1 MRLRA
6 LRETPAYMRLFL
18 MGWTVYFINYFGR
31 YNYAAAMVVIG
42 QAEGLRTDQLGLIA
56 STLFVSYGLGQLF
69 SGWLGD
75 RLNPKALI
83 AAGMLGSAGSNLLM
97 GLAGSV
103 GLMQAAWCLNGLF
116 CALIWAP
123 MIRLMT
129 LCMPPERLRKAILSF
144 HYATSL
150 GTTGTYLLIPLLVTH
165 FPWRVS
171 FLVPAALTLL
181 TGLGW
186 IAVGATTRGCYQTP
200 EKVETKNTVKATES
214 FRALYLVSGLPLLL
228 AIILFMGLL
237 KDGIMTWVPQEM
249 TDTFQIDAALSIFLT
264 AILPLVN
271 LAGLWLIQKLS
282 KRPGSDDV
290 RTSFLLFGAAGAGML
305 LLVAVGRLHPLLTV
319 LLFSAVSLCVFGIN
333 TVLISLVPLQFAKAG
348 RSSTVAGLTNA
359 FTYLGSA
366 LSGWG
371 LGLAAGQW
379 GWNAVNWLLFGLCA
393 AGMGLCLAVRPLW
406 RRFLGL

>member
-83 AAGMLGSAGSNLLM
+83 AAACWGRREATADGAGRQR
-97 GLAGSV
+97 GV
-103 GLMQAAWCLNGLF
+103 MQAAWCLNGLF

-171 FLVPAALTLL
+171 FLVP
-181 TGLGW
+181 
-186 IAVGATTRGCYQTP
+186 
-200 EKVETKNTVKATES
+200 
-214 FRALYLVSGLPLLL
+214 
-228 AIILFMGLL
+228 
-237 KDGIMTWVPQEM
+237 
-249 TDTFQIDAALSIFLT
+249 
-264 AILPLVN
+264 
-271 LAGLWLIQKLS
+271 
-282 KRPGSDDV
+282 
-290 RTSFLLFGAAGAGML
+290 
-305 LLVAVGRLHPLLTV
+305 
-319 LLFSAVSLCVFGIN
+319 
-333 TVLISLVPLQFAKAG
+333 
-348 RSSTVAGLTNA
+348 
-359 FTYLGSA
+359 
-366 LSGWG
+366 
-371 LGLAAGQW
+371 
-379 GWNAVNWLLFGLCA
+379 
-393 AGMGLCLAVRPLW
+393 
-406 RRFLGL
+406 RR

>member
-1 MRLRA
+1 MPAEHFTRRRVIYFDILRIVA
-6 LRETPAYMRLFL
+6 IFFVVFVHLAAQHWADVDVSSRAWFAFNLYCTTGKWSVPIFVMISGALFL
-18 MGWTVYFINYFGR
+18 RRDVSISAILKKNVARIATVFLFWSGCYALVYLVFRHAPLSVVLSQFITGHYHLWFL
-31 YNYAAAMVVIG
+31 YMI
-42 QAEGLRTDQLGLIA
+42 
-56 STLFVSYGLGQLF
+56 
-69 SGWLGD
+69 
-75 RLNPKALI
+75 
-83 AAGMLGSAGSNLLM
+83 
-97 GLAGSV
+97 V
-103 GLMQAAWCLNGLF
+103 GL
-116 CALIWAP
+116 
-123 MIRLMT
+123 
-129 LCMPPERLRKAILSF
+129 
-144 HYATSL
+144 
-150 GTTGTYLLIPLLVTH
+150 YLLIPLLVTH

-319 LLFSAVSLCVFGIN
+319 LLFSAVSLCVSGIN